1 MTEVHRQISSD
12 AVELTVLG
20 HCNAGRINGT
30 DLCCCA
36 VSMLVYTIMD
46 TLGRLN
52 LKNLKQH
59 YGGGWCKI
67 RYDRVS
73 PDSGIASVALDT
85 VMNGFELL
93 EKSYPA
99 NLKIYENERKWKD
112 ERYYQ

>member
-1 MTEVHRQISSD
+1 MTEVHRQLSAE

-36 VSMLVYTIMD
+36 VSMLVYTIME

-52 LKNLKQH
+52 LKNLSQH

-67 RYDRVS
+67 RYDRMS
-73 PDSGIASVALDT
+73 PDVDVASVALDT
-85 VMNGFELL
+85 VMIGFELL

-99 NLKIYENERKWKD
+99 NLKIYKNERTWSD
-112 ERYYQ
+112 E